1 MLRFAH
7 IYYFFGLLAIPV
19 FIALFWLFKRWK
31 KQSLDRFG
39 QPIIIQKLMPETSGS
54 RLFLKFT
61 LLILAYSSLIIALA
75 DPQTGSKLEKIKR
88 RGVDLVI
95 ALDVSNSMLAQDIK
109 PNRLETSKQAISK
122 LIDNLDNDRL
132 GLIVFAGKAYTQ
144 MPITTDYAAAK
155 LFLATINPGMV
166 PVQGTAIGEA
176 INQAMESFGTNKQS
190 KAIVIITDGE
200 NHEDDAVAKAHEAAS
215 KGIAVYTIGMG
226 LPEGGPIPIMSG
238 GIQIGYKKDQDG
250 TTIITRLDE
259 KMLLDIAV
267 AGKGIY
273 VRANNSQAGLKKV
286 FDQINKMQK
295 NEYDSQVFSDY
306 EDRFQVFL
314 LISLILLL
322 SEIFIFERKGKWA
335 ERIRIFGP
343 KTTIIQ

>member
-7 IYYFFGLLAIPV
+7 TYYFFGLLAAPV
-19 FIALFWLFKRWK
+19 FILLFWLFIRWK
-31 KQSLDRFG
+31 KQSLARFG
-39 QPIIIQKLMPETSGS
+39 QPGIVSKLMPETSAS
-54 RLFLKFT
+54 RLVWKFI
-61 LLILAYSSLIIALA
+61 LLLLAFASLIVALA

-95 ALDVSNSMLAQDIK
+95 ALDVSNSMLAQDIQ
-109 PNRLETSKQAISK
+109 PNRLERSKQAISK
-122 LIDNLDNDRL
+122 LIDNLDNDRI

-166 PVQGTAIGEA
+166 PMQGTAIGEA
-176 INQAMESFGTNKQS
+176 IDQAMESFGTDKQS
-190 KAIVIITDGE
+190 KAIIIITDGE
-200 NHEDDAVAKAHEAAS
+200 NHEDDAVSKAREAAAKS
-215 KGIAVYTIGMG
+215 IAVYTIGMG
-226 LPEGGPIPIMSG
+226 LPEGGPIPIFNG

-250 TTIITRLDE
+250 ATIITRLDE

-286 FDQINKMQK
+286 FDQVNKMQK

-306 EDRFQVFL
+306 EDRFQLFLFISLLFL
-314 LISLILLL
+314 LAEL
-322 SEIFIFERKGKWA
+322 FIFERKGKWA
-335 ERIRIFGP
+335 ERIRIFGS
-343 KTTIIQ
+343 KTLQIK

>member
-1 MLRFAH
+1 V
-7 IYYFFGLLAIPV
+7 I
-19 FIALFWLFKRWK
+19 LFWLFKRWK
-31 KQSLDRFG
+31 KQSLARFG
-39 QPIIIQKLMPETSGS
+39 QTGIITKLMPETSAS
-54 RLFLKFT
+54 RVFWKFT
-61 LLILAYSSLIIALA
+61 LLILVYASLITALA

-109 PNRLETSKQAISK
+109 PNRLETAKQAISK
-122 LIDNLDNDRL
+122 LIDNLDNDRI

-176 INQAMESFGTNKQS
+176 IDQATESFGTNKQS
-190 KAIVIITDGE
+190 KAIIIITDGE

-215 KGIAVYTIGMG
+215 RGIAVYTIGMG
-226 LPEGGPIPIMSG
+226 LPEGGPIPIFNQ
-238 GIQIGYKKDQDG
+238 GIQIGYKKDHDG

-273 VRANNSQAGLKKV
+273 VRANNSQSGLKKV
-286 FDQINKMQK
+286 FDQVNKMQK

-306 EDRFQVFL
+306 EDRFQLFL
-314 LISLILLL
+314 IISLIILL

-335 ERIRIFGP
+335 ERFKIFGP
-343 KTTIIQ
+343 KTSQIQ

>member
-7 IYYFFGLLAIPV
+7 TYYFFGLLAIPV
-19 FIALFWLFKRWK
+19 FLALFWLLRRWK
-31 KQSLDRFG
+31 KQSLARFG
-39 QPIIIQKLMPETSGS
+39 QPEIVQKLMPETSGS
-54 RLFLKFT
+54 RLTWKFI
-61 LLILAYSSLIIALA
+61 LLMLAYSSLVIALA

-109 PNRLETSKQAISK
+109 PNRIERAKQAISK
-122 LIDNLDNDRL
+122 LIDNLENDRI

-155 LFLATINPGMV
+155 LFLGTINPGMV

-176 INQAMESFGTNKQS
+176 IDQAMESFGTNKQS
-190 KAIVIITDGE
+190 KAIIIITDGE
-200 NHEDDAVAKAHEAAS
+200 NHEDDAVAKAREAAV
-215 KGIAVYTIGMG
+215 KGIAIYTIGMG
-226 LPEGGPIPIMSG
+226 LPEGGPIPIYNG
-238 GIQIGYKKDQDG
+238 GLQIGYKKDRDG
-250 TTIITRLDE
+250 ATIITRLDE

-295 NEYDSQVFSDY
+295 NEYDSKVFSDY
-306 EDRFQVFL
+306 EDRFQIFL
-314 LISLILLL
+314 IISLLFLF

-335 ERIRIFGP
+335 ERFRIFGP
-343 KTTIIQ
+343 KMTQIK

>member
-7 IYYFFGLLAIPV
+7 TYYLIGLLAIPV
-19 FIALFWLFKRWK
+19 FILMFWLFRRWK
-31 KQSLDRFG
+31 RQSLARFG
-39 QPIIIQKLMPETSGS
+39 QTEIIQRLMPEISGS
-54 RLFLKFT
+54 RLIWKFI
-61 LLILAYSSLIIALA
+61 LLMLAYCSLIIALA

-88 RGVDLVI
+88 RGVDLMI

-109 PNRLETSKQAISK
+109 PNRLERSKQAISK
-122 LIDNLDNDRL
+122 LIDNLDNDRI

-155 LFLATINPGMV
+155 MFLSTISPGMV
-166 PVQGTAIGEA
+166 AVQGTAIGEA
-176 INQAMESFGTNKQS
+176 IDQSMESFGTNKQS
-190 KAIVIITDGE
+190 KAIIIITDGE
-200 NHEDDAVAKAHEAAS
+200 NHEDDAVAKAREATA

-226 LPEGGPIPIMSG
+226 LPEGGPIPIYNG
-238 GIQIGYKKDQDG
+238 GIQIGYKKDQEG
-250 TTIITRLDE
+250 VTIITRLDE

-314 LISLILLL
+314 IISLILLL

-343 KTTIIQ
+343 KTILTK

>member
-7 IYYFFGLLAIPV
+7 TYYFFGLLAIPV
-19 FIALFWLFKRWK
+19 LVMLFWLFRRWK
-31 KQSLDRFG
+31 KQSLARFG
-39 QPIIIQKLMPETSGS
+39 QQAIIMRLMPETSGS
-54 RLFLKFT
+54 RLFWKFM
-61 LLILAYSSLIIALA
+61 LLAIAYTCLIIALA

-109 PNRLETSKQAISK
+109 PNRLETAKQSISK
-122 LIDNLDNDRL
+122 LIDNLENDRI

-155 LFLATINPGMV
+155 LFLTNINPGMV

-176 INQAMESFGTNKQS
+176 IDQAIGSFGTNKQS
-190 KAIVIITDGE
+190 KAIIIITDGE
-200 NHEDDAVAKAHEAAS
+200 NHEDDAIAKAREAAS

-226 LPEGGPIPIMSG
+226 LPEGGPIPIYNG
-238 GIQIGYKKDQDG
+238 AIQIGYKKDQDG
-250 TTIITRLDE
+250 ATIITRLDE
-259 KMLLDIAV
+259 KMLLDIAS

-273 VRANNSQAGLKKV
+273 VRANNSQSGLKKV

-295 NEYDSQVFSDY
+295 NEYDSKVFSDY
-306 EDRFQVFL
+306 EDRFQLFL
-314 LISLILLL
+314 LLSLILLL

-335 ERIRIFGP
+335 ERIKIFGP
-343 KTTIIQ
+343 KTSTAE